1 MLSRDTGFSRPYG
14 HNPYVGY
21 DAKGATPFLFDGTV
35 DPRLGAVERV
45 LGLTVRGRHLAVPYP
60 RLAAHAHGG
69 VRVADLDLAGAPLL
83 VVWRAGTTSAL
94 DRESIAGSRDMGTA
108 AAFSRQLGGQV
119 LSFTVTNGQVRDKQ
133 TGSVWDQFGRATAG
147 PLAGSRLTPAD
158 AIDSFWFDWAAF
170 HADTA
175 VWTG

>member
-1 MLSRDTGFSRPYG
+1 VQVAGRPCRQPEHPAHQQIDESEEHEADLLPG
-14 HNPYVGY
+14 RRPILRN
-21 DAKGATPFLFDGTV
+21 ALATPTI
-35 DPRLGAVERV
+35 
-45 LGLTVRGRHLAVPYP
+45 
-60 RLAAHAHGG
+60 
-69 VRVADLDLAGAPLL
+69 AGFRALQ
-83 VVWRAGTTSAL
+83 VWRAGTTSAL
-94 DRESIAGSRDMGTA
+94 DRESIAGSRDVGAA

-158 AIDSFWFDWAAF
+158 ATDSFWFDWAAF

>member
-1 MLSRDTGFSRPYG
+1 
-14 HNPYVGY
+14 
-21 DAKGATPFLFDGTV
+21 
-35 DPRLGAVERV
+35 V